1 MSPTPPLPPDS
12 VWDTPLS
19 AEEFARREA
28 ASVASVAGPAG
39 REMLELYTW
48 FVRKYP
54 TPLERLRYIR
64 KQTSSVLAANGRKPS
79 V

>member
-1 MSPTPPLPPDS
+1 MRPKAGHIHDS

-28 ASVASVAGPAG
+28 ESVASVGGPAG
-39 REMLELYTW
+39 EDMLELYSW

-64 KQTSSVLAANGRKPS
+64 KQTTSVLASEKRRAGA
-79 V
+79 